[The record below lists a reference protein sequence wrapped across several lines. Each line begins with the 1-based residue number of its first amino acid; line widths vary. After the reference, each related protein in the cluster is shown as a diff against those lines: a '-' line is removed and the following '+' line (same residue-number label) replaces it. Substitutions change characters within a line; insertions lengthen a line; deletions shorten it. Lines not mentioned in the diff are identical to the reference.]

1 MSSSGFATAPVTDL
15 DSFLHLYLV
24 MRIKKTSRITRN
36 TPTCA
41 YEEIMRSIASRQR
54 EEIEKEGR
62 RNITN
67 FVLSNVNSTK
77 FLPSETGLLRE
88 ALGRVLLDEEILQLL
103 SDKFIKKGAEE
114 NIFLVWAWWVGV
126 NCDPPFFTWAKKI
139 VLPLV
144 RVAESGMKQYPVS
157 ISGRISA
164 ELSTNVILNR
174 GYQLGVSMRRTCEII
189 RSVETLVSDRL
200 YDATVHPNIPS
211 SPSSPDIYKLA
222 GVPLGRYHL
231 YDLECGKA
239 SMTAIDLWLRA
250 NIKEL
255 RAKPGDTSVQDKRLL
270 TTNVVQDVV
279 SCEVKMEYNKGKM
292 HAPYNRSDPND
303 DPFVDE
309 DWDDRDGDRFEL
321 VLVVTIPNQPPPSFP
336 SIHPRVWSLKSPRI
350 LLGTCMQPGDHH
362 SFMQPRCIMIEALAS
377 IALWED
383 NIYQGI
389 SRDILHWV
397 SSVLFVQQARLVLD
411 GVDTDS
417 FQTPS
422 RRVQPRNFKIS
433 KPKATVQKQSAR
445 QASTREIVENGWDL
459 LFSSP
464 LLDRPIPEVASARA
478 NMSREMSMG
487 TRSGWMDGHMGTGY
501 RDTLTINTEISE
513 IHEYEYEL
521 IRGYGYKR
529 ERRIQ
534 AAKPEKA
541 LISLALRLSPGCS
554 TLRIA
559 LALPGVAWQELE
571 DGLNIDTNFF
581 NGRSSVY

>member
-1 MSSSGFATAPVTDL
+1 MSSSGFATAPFADL
-15 DSFLHLYLV
+15 DSYLHFYLV

-36 TPTCA
+36 TPICA
-41 YEEIMRSIASRQR
+41 YEEIMRSIASKKR

-144 RVAESGMKQYPVS
+144 RVAESGMKQYRAIDKCDTKQRVS
-157 ISGRISA
+157 VGCQH
-164 ELSTNVILNR
+164 ET
-174 GYQLGVSMRRTCEII
+174 EII

-200 YDATVHPNIPS
+200 YDATVPLYAPMYFLLYTSTIPLTYFKMADSGRRWPSVDYYNNHYNKVHLFNQAYPNIPS

-350 LLGTCMQPGDHH
+350 LLGTWYGSCHDVEAPYWVHSMQPGDHH

-464 LLDRPIPEVASARA
+464 LLDRP
-478 NMSREMSMG
+478 M
-487 TRSGWMDGHMGTGY
+487 
-501 RDTLTINTEISE
+501 
-513 IHEYEYEL
+513 
-521 IRGYGYKR
+521 
-529 ERRIQ
+529 
-534 AAKPEKA
+534 
-541 LISLALRLSPGCS
+541 
-554 TLRIA
+554 
-559 LALPGVAWQELE
+559 
-571 DGLNIDTNFF
+571 
-581 NGRSSVY
+581 